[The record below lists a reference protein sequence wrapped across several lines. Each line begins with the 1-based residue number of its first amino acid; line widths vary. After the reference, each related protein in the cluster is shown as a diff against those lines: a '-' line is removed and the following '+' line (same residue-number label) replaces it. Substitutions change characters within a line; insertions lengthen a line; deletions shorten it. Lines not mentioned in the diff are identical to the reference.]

1 MLTRPLAEALAGA
14 ALGSTTRAYPYKL
27 DQLLTA
33 SSDLAAPQRLHP
45 AFWGSY
51 DWHSSVHMH
60 WTLVR
65 VLRRFPDHS
74 RAQESRAQ
82 LATRLTTDA
91 IAGELATLH
100 GPNRQAFERPYGW
113 AWLLKLAAELEAL
126 AAFDAEVTRW
136 RDALRPLAQH
146 FADQFLAF
154 LPRADYPTRAGTHG
168 NSAFALHLALD
179 WCDVVGHRALRQAVV
194 ERANRWFAHDRRYP
208 AEYEPGGDD
217 FLSAG
222 LIEAVLMQRVVDGC
236 SFDDWWQQFQP
247 GSDGLAN
254 WLQPA
259 RVSDA
264 SDPRIVHLHGVNL
277 ARTWCWAWLRTAMPD
292 DLHPAIDAAID
303 AHLATSLSAA
313 TAGDYVGTH
322 WLASFALLAL
332 DERPGPEPGVRI

>member
-91 IAGELATLH
+91 IAGELATLR

-113 AWLLKLAAELEAL
+113 AWLLELQAEAL
-126 AAFDAEVTRW
+126 R
-136 RDALRPLAQH
+136 
-146 FADQFLAF
+146 
-154 LPRADYPTRAGTHG
+154 
-168 NSAFALHLALD
+168 LD
-179 WCDVVGHRALRQAVV
+179 RGLWGRALAP
-194 ERANRWFAHDRRYP
+194 N
-208 AEYEPGGDD
+208 
-217 FLSAG
+217 
-222 LIEAVLMQRVVDGC
+222 
-236 SFDDWWQQFQP
+236 
-247 GSDGLAN
+247 
-254 WLQPA
+254 
-259 RVSDA
+259 
-264 SDPRIVHLHGVNL
+264 
-277 ARTWCWAWLRTAMPD
+277 
-292 DLHPAIDAAID
+292 
-303 AHLATSLSAA
+303 
-313 TAGDYVGTH
+313 
-322 WLASFALLAL
+322 
-332 DERPGPEPGVRI
+332 